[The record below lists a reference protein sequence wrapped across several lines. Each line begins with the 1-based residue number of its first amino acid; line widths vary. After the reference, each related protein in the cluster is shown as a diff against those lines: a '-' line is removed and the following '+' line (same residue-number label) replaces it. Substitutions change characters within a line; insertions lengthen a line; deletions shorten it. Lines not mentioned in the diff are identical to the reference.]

1 MPVFW
6 RYKWIF
12 SIIFWTLPF
21 RSHSKKWHTA
31 VTIWKHFQFLLH
43 SFEYKEG
50 SCSGNLSWA
59 PLLTDE
65 PKPAKNIL
73 ELEIVLCLLK
83 AISNSDFKEGKI
95 LKSWEVYILG
105 AWVIKYI
112 THIWIILTGKRNAA
126 WTGSSVTTE
135 MSFLYLFFPLEI
147 IYHALGKHAISTC
160 YIWRKECTLKTLTR
174 NHWSTTLSYIK
185 AGTHPFQ

>member
-1 MPVFW
+1 MNIQHHFLNAAFPITQQKVTYSSNNLKAFSVFAALIWVQRRGQKLFILQEPVLSTTAN
-6 RYKWIF
+6 R
-12 SIIFWTLPF
+12 WTQ
-21 RSHSKKWHTA
+21 A
-31 VTIWKHFQFLLH
+31 
-43 SFEYKEG
+43 
-50 SCSGNLSWA
+50 C
-59 PLLTDE
+59 
-65 PKPAKNIL
+65 KNIL
-73 ELEIVLCLLK
+73 ELEMVPCLLK
-83 AISNSDFKEGKI
+83 TTSNSDFKEGKI